1 MAEKKERKK
10 GTPSS
15 KEKKV
20 IDASK
25 TKRNPRIAMKSGR
38 IPETPEVGSGNG
50 PSENRPPLPTVSPE
64 PEMFTEVPTGAN
76 GEPDIAAAKVTPE
89 WNRWATSEGSDTAP
103 IDPIA
108 TAVSTT
114 GYAPRPPAVTPI
126 STSGAE
132 QERKEKEKAER
143 DAEKVSNTPSAA
155 SDLLTSGSFGD
166 SGVKG
171 STEGQTG
178 AFQDIYEERKQAAA
192 TSAIQDYA
200 DMFGGYFDQSPEA
213 KAKHNE
219 TIADRMIEHRRVQE
233 QAKTG
238 KSAMITAVLNGIG
251 KYKDLGGDA
260 PLAVAQGAAKPKI
273 NTTLAN
279 ETSQEARDE
288 NAINREMN
296 RSKGAH
302 DPTQFGAGSLSN
314 ELKPRNVTPYASK
327 HWLAI
332 LKDQVETFKSIR
344 RGVRVFAKAEG
355 VVKAHANHDSRFPTG
370 DRGVVQCD
378 SPECIKGQAHAINT
392 AATAKLPPEELEQML
407 HMNFE
412 KHHNQEAT
420 RAGEINADLACKER
434 GLRMDES
441 APDYLQP
448 SHTEAECPFVHP
460 ETGKKLT
467 LINNLGQP
475 YICNNHLGDL
485 DRNGKPKESDLSTF
499 PLGLTYTTSTTDKH
513 GNKLPTTVQ
522 IQMPGLEDHLKTH
535 KYREIENERNL
546 LTLLHDHARKNPD
559 IIDASYL
566 DSLDKNAL
574 SKAID
579 THLGNK
585 SAELR
590 FDKEVNRGK
599 HMEPIRELG
608 ATSYRAPGYENME
621 NFGSQSDPKKK
632 FIAGAVAAGM
642 AYYKQNKN
650 LSNDVQDIL
659 DNATNPEQS
668 KADARE
674 RLGLTNAKWEDQAE
688 GLLRAHANR
697 AARIRVSR
705 SAGQVYSPNTRA
717 VKLLHP
723 IDAGFAAEGRERSD
737 GRTRF
742 QDRLSQSILDAGN
755 AIAEASGT
763 ITGDT
768 RSVVPPAAAGGNRSS
783 GVGDKVFVEGKGKNK
798 KKTVIPGSI
807 PASQPRRDPA
817 TVEQEPEPT
826 MTSYSSTSA
835 PVAPQ
840 PTVKSD
846 EETKKDMDN
855 YAAKKKA
862 QRKAA
867 KNTTPPDVTLQ

>member
-1 MAEKKERKK
+1 MAKKKERKP
-10 GTPSS
+10 GTPNS
-15 KEKKV
+15 KEKAV

-38 IPETPEVGSGNG
+38 IPETPEVGNGNG

-89 WNRWATSEGSDTAP
+89 WKRWATSEKSDTAP

-114 GYAPRPPAVTPI
+114 GYAPRSPAVTPS
-126 STSGAE
+126 STSGAKAD
-132 QERKEKEKAER
+132 ERAAAKAKK
-143 DAEKVSNTPSAA
+143 DAEKVSNTPSVAA
-155 SDLLTSGSFGD
+155 DLLTSGSFGD

-213 KAKHNE
+213 KANHNE
-219 TIADRMIEHRRVQE
+219 EMAKRVLEHRRVQE

-238 KSAMITAVLNGIG
+238 KSAMINAVLNGIG
-251 KYKDLGGDA
+251 KYKDLGGNA
-260 PLAVAQGAAKPKI
+260 PLGVAKDDKAPKI

-279 ETSQEARDE
+279 ENSQEAIDE

-302 DPTQFGAGSLSN
+302 DPTQFGAGSLPN
-314 ELKPRNVTPYASK
+314 ELTPRNVTPYASK
-327 HWLAI
+327 HWLAT
-332 LKDQVETFKSIR
+332 LKDQVETFKSMR

-378 SPECIKGQAHAINT
+378 SPACIKGQSEIIN
-392 AATAKLPPEELEQML
+392 AAAKAKSSPELLEHLL
-407 HMNFE
+407 HLNFE
-412 KHHNQEAT
+412 DNHKEEAT
-420 RAGEINADLACKER
+420 RAGEINADLECKKR

-441 APDYLQP
+441 ATDYQQP

-467 LINNLGQP
+467 LINDRGQP

-499 PLGLTYTTSTTDKH
+499 PLGLTYTTSTTAKH
-513 GNKLPTTVQ
+513 GNKLPRTVQ
-522 IQMPGLEDHLKTH
+522 IQMPGLEDYLKTH
-535 KYREIENERNL
+535 KYREIENEQNL
-546 LTLLHDHARKNPD
+546 LTMLHDHARKNPD
-559 IIDASYL
+559 IIDSSYL
-566 DSLDKNAL
+566 DSLDKSAL

-599 HMEPIRELG
+599 HMGPILEMG

-621 NFGSQSDPKKK
+621 NFGSHNNAKKK

-642 AYYKQNKN
+642 AYYKQNKT
-650 LSNDVQDIL
+650 LSNDVQDIV
-659 DNATNPEQS
+659 DNATDPKKS
-668 KADARE
+668 MGSAAE
-674 RLGLTNAKWEDQAE
+674 RVGLTNAKWEDQAE

-705 SAGQVYSPNTRA
+705 SAGQFYSPNTVASR
-717 VKLLHP
+717 LMHP

-742 QDRLSQSILDAGN
+742 QDRLSQSVLDAGN

-763 ITGDT
+763 ITEDT

-783 GVGDKVFVEGKGKNK
+783 GVTN
-798 KKTVIPGSI
+798 SM

-840 PTVKSD
+840 PTVKSNKK
-846 EETKKDMDN
+846 TQKDMDN